1 MSIAVSNLSKAFG
14 ATAVVSDISFEIGQ
28 GELVALLGPSGSG
41 KSTVLRIIAGLE
53 TPDAG
58 SIFLGGQ
65 DATHTRVQDRG
76 IGFVFQNYALFKH
89 MNVHDNIAFGL
100 SVRKTPQPEI
110 QKLVAEMLRRMQ
122 LVGLEKRY
130 PSQLSG
136 GQRQRVALARALAPK
151 PKLLLL
157 DEPFGALDAKVRL
170 ELREWI
176 RRLHKEHDITTV
188 FVTHDQ
194 EEAMDLADRVIVLHR
209 GKIEQIGTPEEIY
222 DKPATEFVA
231 SFVGSINVLQ
241 GQIVGDSA
249 HLGPLQVRA
258 LKGVDHGTSVRAFIR
273 PHDIELSSSRAE
285 PAAQSSGSPSN
296 RTFAS
301 AQIER
306 MVRVGWLVKMELRLP
321 DGQNLSVEV
330 SKERVAELQLVVGD
344 SVFVHLKNAKV
355 FVQEKPS
362 GVVLPEVFEQDFV
375 I

>member
-1 MSIAVSNLSKAFG
+1 MSITVSKLRKSFG
-14 ATAVVSDISFEIGQ
+14 KTLVVDDVSFEIEQ

-53 TPDAG
+53 TADAG
-58 SIFLGGQ
+58 SIFLSGN
-65 DATHTRVQDRG
+65 DATHIRVQDRG

-100 SVRKTPQPEI
+100 SVRKTPREEI
-110 QKLVAEMLRRMQ
+110 QKSVTEMLSRMQ
-122 LVGLEKRY
+122 LDGLEKRY
-130 PSQLSG
+130 PAQLSG
-136 GQRQRVALARALAPK
+136 GQRQRVALARALAPN

-176 RRLHKEHDITTV
+176 RRLHKQHTITTV

-209 GKIEQIGTPEEIY
+209 GKIEQIGSPEEIY

-231 SFVGSINVLQ
+231 SFIGSINVLE

-249 HLGPLQVRA
+249 QLGPLKVRTPS
-258 LKGVDHGTSVRAFIR
+258 GVNEGTSVRAFIR
-273 PHDIELSSSRAE
+273 PHEIELSPTQYETAESKGGASSA
-285 PAAQSSGSPSN
+285 
-296 RTFAS
+296 RTFSS

-321 DGQNLSVEV
+321 DGQQLSVEV
-330 SKERVAELQLVVGD
+330 SKDRVAELRLVVGD
-344 SVFVHLKNAKV
+344 SVFVHLKNATV
-355 FVQEKPS
+355 FVQEQPA
-362 GVVLPEVFEQDFV
+362 GGAPAQEPEQDFV

>member
-65 DATHTRVQDRG
+65 DATHTRVQERG

-89 MNVHDNIAFGL
+89 MNVHENIAFGL
-100 SVRKTPQPEI
+100 SVRKTPRAEI
-110 QKLVAEMLRRMQ
+110 QKLVAEMLLRMQ

-176 RRLHKEHDITTV
+176 RRLHKQHDITTV

-241 GQIVGDSA
+241 GQIIGDSA
-249 HLGPLQVRA
+249 HLGPLKVQA
-258 LKGVDHGTSVRAFIR
+258 IKGADHGTSVRAFIR

-285 PAAQSSGSPSN
+285 PAEQNSGSPSN